1 MTKRAP
7 RILLVEDDEALL
19 KLVHKALVANG
30 YQVDVAE
37 HGLEG
42 LVKID
47 RMDDKPD
54 LLIVD
59 VMMPELDG
67 ISLVR
72 ALKTQG
78 ATRRIPVIFVTART
92 DSKTIAEGI
101 SVGAKYYITKPF
113 TIDDLLEKV
122 RRALGA

>member
-1 MTKRAP
+1 MA
-7 RILLVEDDEALL
+7 RILIVEDDPSLS
-19 KLVHKALVANG
+19 KLVRKALTSVGHEVEIAQN
-30 YQVDVAE
+30 
-37 HGLEG
+37 GLEG
-42 LVKID
+42 LMKID
-47 RMDDKPD
+47 METVKPE

-78 ATRRIPVIFVTART
+78 STRRIPVIFVTAKA

-101 SVGAKYYITKPF
+101 SVGARFYITKPF
-113 TIDDLLEKV
+113 TIDDLLDKV
-122 RRALGA
+122 RRALAG